1 MSVAWFVVFVLLWTG
16 FLAGFASL
24 ITNGRVSAR
33 FAQLVWRGAA
43 VLSVLPLAIIPL
55 LKLLPKDLPSAIPDL
70 PYVEPAAGVVASASV
85 NLQSAVSGPEWVWT
99 APTLL
104 GVLIAGWMFRCG
116 ASALGQMRLQRL
128 KSRSVPHHEQPIAL
142 PLSSLGLERGPDIR
156 LIDGGSPFIAGVAA
170 RSVYVPE
177 ALNNPSDLRQIV
189 IHECVH
195 LKRGDLVTR
204 PLERLVADL
213 FWFSPF
219 AWMMRRELDFWREAV
234 CDEIASEISG
244 DRFGY
249 ARTLAHAAR
258 ISAPTRMLPVA
269 AFILPKRRSLPKRL
283 SRLLETRPMQTRPI
297 MAMSASLV
305 ALALAPF
312 ALAEAGKDAMPTS
325 EEAAAKPVS
334 FEHAVVKSNTARI
347 SSKFGKRKD
356 PFSKDSA
363 WHKGTDIAAPE
374 GTPVYTPSCGTVVF
388 SGFKPAYG
396 ETIEIA
402 FGDGSKMRFAQLASR
417 DVEVGDEV
425 SVGTKIG
432 SVGMTG
438 RATGP
443 HLHLEHWKKTVNE
456 ETGETEYQPHDPMMA
471 EGLVLFAGGSR

>member
-33 FAQLVWRGAA
+33 FAQTVWRGAA

-70 PYVEPAAGVVASASV
+70 PYVEPAAGAVASASV
-85 NLQSAVSGPEWVWT
+85 NLQSAVSAPDWAWT
-99 APTLL
+99 APALL
-104 GVLIAGWMFRCG
+104 GVLIVGWAFRLG
-116 ASALGQMRLQRL
+116 ASALGQVRLQQL
-128 KSRSVPHHEQPIAL
+128 KSRSMPHREQSIAL
-142 PLSSLGLERGPDIR
+142 PLSNLRLERAPLIR
-156 LIDGGSPFIAGVAA
+156 LIDGGSPFIAGLAE

-195 LKRGDLVTR
+195 LQRGDLVTR

-234 CDEIASEISG
+234 CDEIASEVSG

-249 ARTLAHAAR
+249 ARTLAYAAR
-258 ISAPTRMLPVA
+258 ISAPARTLPVA
-269 AFILPKRRSLPKRL
+269 AFILPKKRSLPKRL
-283 SRLLETRPMQTRPI
+283 SRLLETRPTRSRPI
-297 MAMSASLV
+297 MAMSASVV
-305 ALALAPF
+305 ALALSPF
-312 ALAEAGKDAMPTS
+312 ALAEAGKDVMPARDDRAS
-325 EEAAAKPVS
+325 QSIV
-334 FEHAVVKSNTARI
+334 FEHAVLESEKAKIT
-347 SSKFGKRKD
+347 SKFGNRKD
-356 PFSKDSA
+356 PFSKKER
-363 WHKGTDIAAPE
+363 WHKGTDIGAPE

-388 SGFKPAYG
+388 SGYKPNYG
-396 ETIEIA
+396 ETVEIA
-402 FGDGSKMRFAQLASR
+402 FDDGSKMRFAQLSDR
-417 DVEVGDEV
+417 DVEVGEEI

-432 SVGMTG
+432 AVGMSG

-443 HLHLEHWKKTVNE
+443 HLHLEHWKKAINE

>member
-1 MSVAWFVVFVLLWTG
+1 
-16 FLAGFASL
+16 
-24 ITNGRVSAR
+24 
-33 FAQLVWRGAA
+33 
-43 VLSVLPLAIIPL
+43 
-55 LKLLPKDLPSAIPDL
+55 
-70 PYVEPAAGVVASASV
+70 
-85 NLQSAVSGPEWVWT
+85 
-99 APTLL
+99 
-104 GVLIAGWMFRCG
+104 
-116 ASALGQMRLQRL
+116 
-128 KSRSVPHHEQPIAL
+128 
-142 PLSSLGLERGPDIR
+142 
-156 LIDGGSPFIAGVAA
+156 
-170 RSVYVPE
+170 
-177 ALNNPSDLRQIV
+177 
-189 IHECVH
+189 
-195 LKRGDLVTR
+195 
-204 PLERLVADL
+204 
-213 FWFSPF
+213 
-219 AWMMRRELDFWREAV
+219 
-234 CDEIASEISG
+234 
-244 DRFGY
+244 
-249 ARTLAHAAR
+249 
-258 ISAPTRMLPVA
+258 
-269 AFILPKRRSLPKRL
+269 
-283 SRLLETRPMQTRPI
+283 MQTRPI

-347 SSKFGKRKD
+347 TSKFGKRKD
-356 PFSKDSA
+356 PFTKDSA

-402 FGDGSKMRFAQLASR
+402 FGDGSKMRFAQLANR

-443 HLHLEHWKKTVNE
+443 HLHLEHWKKTLNE